1 MKWITRERPKIDRIA
16 CPWLIKNFIDK
27 EAEFI
32 YVPFDKVKSQAE
44 ILNAIP
50 FDIPDVE
57 FSHYKDECTFDY
69 FVKKYEIKDPA
80 IHTLAVIVRG
90 ADTDRHDL
98 ARQASGL
105 WAISAGLAY
114 NTKDDYELLQKGMM
128 IYDALYAWAKHLQ
141 KEKHTQNPVEH
152 LLLDVFNKFIKQK
165 SSKKKTPGWVKELK
179 EIIQDQIDTNL
190 NLTEISKSL
199 DINPSYLSREFSKHF
214 DNLSFGEYI
223 RKLRIEKAI
232 ELIKLN
238 THSLTEVAYLTG
250 FSDQSHF
257 TRIFKQHTGKNPSA
271 FKKEF
276 QKVKDIQKVDFILFI
291 YW

>member
-16 CPWLIKNFIDK
+16 CPWLIKNFIDT

-32 YVPFDKVKSQAE
+32 YVPFDEVASKAK

-57 FSHYKDECTFDY
+57 FSHHKDKCTFDY
-69 FVKKYEIKDPA
+69 FVEKYKIADPA
-80 IHTLAVIVRG
+80 IHTLAVMVRA

-128 IYDALYAWAKHLQ
+128 IYDALYSWAKHLQ

-152 LLLDVFNKFIKQK
+152 LFIDVYNNFIKHK
-165 SSKKKTPGWVKELK
+165 SATKKTPEWVKELK

-199 DINPSYLSREFSKHF
+199 DINPSYLSREFSRHF
-214 DNLSFGEYI
+214 NNLSFGEYI

-232 ELIKLN
+232 EFIKLS
-238 THSLTEVAYLTG
+238 TYSLTEIAYLTG

-257 TRIFKQHTGKNPSA
+257 TRIFKQQTGKNPSV
-271 FKKEF
+271 FKKELL
-276 QKVKDIQKVDFILFI
+276 KGKGYTKG
-291 YW
+291 

>member
-1 MKWITRERPKIDRIA
+1 MKWITREHPKIDRIA

-27 EAEFI
+27 DAEFI
-32 YVPFDKVKSQAE
+32 YAPFEEVKLKAK
-44 ILNAIP
+44 ILNATS
-50 FDIPDVE
+50 FDIPEVE
-57 FSHYKDECTFDY
+57 FSHYKDKCTFDY
-69 FVKKYEIKDPA
+69 FVEKYKITDPA
-80 IHTLAVIVRG
+80 IHTLAVIVRA

-98 ARQASGL
+98 ARQAAGL

-128 IYDALYAWAKHLQ
+128 IYDALYSWAKYLQ
-141 KEKHTQNPVEH
+141 KVKHTQNPIEH
-152 LLLDVFNKFIKQK
+152 LFIDVFNNFIKQK
-165 SSKKKTPGWVKELK
+165 STTKKTPEWVKELK
-179 EIIQDQIDTNL
+179 EIIQDHVDTNL

-199 DINPSYLSREFSKHF
+199 DINPSYLSREFSKYF

-232 ELIKLN
+232 ELIKLQ
-238 THSLTEVAYLTG
+238 TRSLTEVAYLTG

-276 QKVKDIQKVDFILFI
+276 AKGKGYTKG
-291 YW
+291 